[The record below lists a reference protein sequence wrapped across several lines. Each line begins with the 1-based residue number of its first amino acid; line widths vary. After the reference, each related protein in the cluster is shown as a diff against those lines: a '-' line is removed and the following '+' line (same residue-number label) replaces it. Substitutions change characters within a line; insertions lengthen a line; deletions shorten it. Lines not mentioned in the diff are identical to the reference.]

1 MGAGAAVGGAGIAL
15 TDRIGAWMIELQ
27 VGQGP
32 VIPAMEEGTVSFTPQ
47 AGQAKVRGSFTI
59 NVNDLG
65 EFTKIRQ
72 SF

>member
-1 MGAGAAVGGAGIAL
+1 ML
-15 TDRIGAWMIELQ
+15 PTERTGAWMMELQ

-32 VIPAMEEGTVSFTPQ
+32 VIPAIEEGTVSFTPQ

-59 NVNDLG
+59 NGTDLG
-65 EFTKIRQ
+65 DFTKIRQ

>member
-1 MGAGAAVGGAGIAL
+1 MAL
-15 TDRIGAWMIELQ
+15 TERTGAWMIELQ

-59 NVNDLG
+59 YVNDLG
-65 EFTKIRQ
+65 EFIKFRQ